1 MMDTEALAAH
11 LAKALDGTDI
21 GLLEL
26 RTPQGTLRLRRDG
39 SKVVA
44 TTASHITVA
53 ASSVGVFRHGHPLRA
68 APLAPP
74 GTRVRAGDP
83 LGLLRI
89 GALLIAVVAPRDGV
103 VDRMLAADGALVG
116 YGAPLARLRV
126 DPEPP
131 PPARQP

>member
-1 MMDTEALAAH
+1 
-11 LAKALDGTDI
+11 
-21 GLLEL
+21 
-26 RTPQGTLRLRRDG
+26 
-39 SKVVA
+39 
-44 TTASHITVA
+44 
-53 ASSVGVFRHGHPLRA
+53 
-68 APLAPP
+68 
-74 GTRVRAGDP
+74 VRAGDP